1 MSDFKLF
8 TQKYIA
14 FRDAR
19 DWAQLQ
25 RPKDAAISLTL
36 EATEVL
42 ELFQWKTDEQAMQA
56 IANNPEK
63 LADELADV
71 IGMVL
76 VLAHDCNIDL
86 PTALENKLAK
96 NAAKYPVEK
105 SKGVAKKYTEL

>member
-1 MSDFKLF
+1 MPDFKLF

-19 DWAQLQ
+19 DWAQYQ
-25 RPKDAAISLTL
+25 RPKDASLSLML

-56 IANNPEK
+56 IAHNPEK

-71 IGMVL
+71 MGMVL
-76 VLAHDCNIDL
+76 ILAHDCNIDL
-86 PTALENKLAK
+86 VAALEHKLAK
-96 NAAKYPVEK
+96 HAIHPSN
-105 SKGVAKKYTEL
+105 GVVQQYREL